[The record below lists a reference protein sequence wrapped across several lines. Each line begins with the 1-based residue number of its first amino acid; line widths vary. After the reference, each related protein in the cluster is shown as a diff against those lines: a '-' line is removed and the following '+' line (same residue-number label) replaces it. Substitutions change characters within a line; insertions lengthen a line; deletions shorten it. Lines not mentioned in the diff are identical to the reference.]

1 MGAEKSPRLSTRG
14 EWGEDE
20 HGGGMDDDAS
30 PLGVFRREWREG
42 LVSGT
47 TYKL

>member
-20 HGGGMDDDAS
+20 HGGEMDDDAS
-30 PLGVFRREWREG
+30 PLGVFRGNGRKAGVW
-42 LVSGT
+42 T
-47 TYKL
+47 TCKL